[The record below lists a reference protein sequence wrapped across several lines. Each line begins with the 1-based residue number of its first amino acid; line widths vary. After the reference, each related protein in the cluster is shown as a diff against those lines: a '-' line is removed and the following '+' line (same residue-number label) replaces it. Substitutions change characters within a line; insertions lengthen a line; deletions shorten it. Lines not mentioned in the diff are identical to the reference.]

1 LEGSILLQRKEYLAM
16 TAANERSS
24 FQFPST
30 AHFTAAG
37 KILFFKA
44 PSRPEGLQDSRGIA
58 IFL

>member
-1 LEGSILLQRKEYLAM
+1 M